1 VTTDPTLTT
10 AAGALTA
17 MATTSL
23 PAGGLPGNP
32 DIFARLHAI
41 SELALRVAPNVGLD
55 MVEVALANV
64 GTVDLRLNLDR
75 DAALDLAMRLTGA
88 VMRLKQARP

>member
-1 VTTDPTLTT
+1 
-10 AAGALTA
+10 

-32 DIFARLHAI
+32 DIFTRLHAI
-41 SELALRVAPNVGLD
+41 SELALQVAPNVALD
-55 MVEVALANV
+55 MVEVALASV
-64 GTVDLRLNLDR
+64 GMVDLRLNLDR

-88 VMRLKQARP
+88 VMRLKAARP